1 MTDQRKI
8 LILGVDGMDP
18 SLTKKYLAEG
28 AMPNIRRYIEKGACR
43 EDLVMLGAM
52 PTVTPPMW
60 TTLATGAYPATHG
73 ITDFWNQD
81 LAHLD
86 TLVYAFDSRKCKAEQ
101 LWNVFAEAGKQTLVW
116 HWPGSSWP
124 PSSDSEYLHV
134 VDGTSPPIIQY
145 GNAIVDWEKNII
157 ADEAIDRLSYQPKA
171 KTESNGAG
179 CIITDLDI
187 EDAQSQDL
195 DIADASVGNQPVT
208 NIMLSHEEGEL
219 ALEAMVPDLVQ
230 SPIRP
235 AEGWAFETEGAKE
248 FAIILS
254 SGLVKRY
261 CLLVPNDDGIFDRVA
276 IYCAKSDSQP
286 LAVVTKDTVTF
297 NVVDEIKMENGE
309 SLQANRHFCIL
320 DMAEDGSRVHLWT
333 GVAMNIDD
341 NDVWHP
347 RSLYQDVIDHA
358 GLLPPVAAGGGMNPQ
373 IVEKFMLPCWEK
385 YTQWQSAALHHLM
398 DAGDYEMIF
407 THIHNVDA
415 CGHFFW
421 HLGKHREAR
430 GNDEEQYQGF
440 MKEVYRQ
447 TDAYLGSFLEY
458 LDKGWTIFIVSD
470 HGLMTTIPDEP
481 PLIGDAYGVN
491 VRVMQELGYTVLEKD
506 ADGNELRKID
516 WAKTRAVASRA
527 GHIWI
532 NLIGRNETGCVRP
545 EDKYLLEDQIISDL
559 YNYRDPKT
567 GRRVIAFALRN
578 RDAAIIGM
586 DGEECGD
593 IVYMLAEGFNRV
605 HGDSLPTARGYRDTS
620 VSPIFIA
627 CGDGIKQGYK
637 TTRVIREVDV
647 TPTVA
652 MLAGVRMPAQCE
664 GAPVYQI
671 LVTQD

>member
-1 MTDQRKI
+1 MMKGKKI
-8 LILGVDGMDP
+8 LVLGVDGMDP
-18 SLTKKYLAEG
+18 SLTKKYLG
-28 AMPNIRRYIEKGACR
+28 AGLLPHIREYISKGSCR
-43 EDLVMLGAM
+43 EDLHMLGAM

-81 LAHLD
+81 LEHLD

-101 LWNVFAEAGKQTLVW
+101 LWNVTAEDEQKTLVW

-157 ADEAIDRLSYQPKA
+157 ADESFEELNYQPKA

-179 CIITDLDI
+179 CILTDLDV
-187 EDAQSQDL
+187 EEVEEQDL

-219 ALEAMVPDLVQ
+219 ALEAMVPDLIQ
-230 SPIRP
+230 TPIRE
-235 AEGWAFETEGAKE
+235 AEEWSFPTENAKE
-248 FAIILS
+248 FAILTS
-254 SGLVKRY
+254 NGFVKRY
-261 CLLVPNDDGIFDRVA
+261 CLLQPNEEGKYTTVA
-276 IYCAKSDSQP
+276 IYKKKSDLEP
-286 LAVVTKDTVTF
+286 LTIIQKNNVSF
-297 NVVDEIKMENGE
+297 NVVDEIKLDDGE
-309 SLQANRHFCIL
+309 TIKANRHYCML
-320 DMAEDGSRVHLWT
+320 DIASDGSHVHLWT
-333 GVAMNIDD
+333 GVAMNIED
-341 NDVWHP
+341 NQVWHP
-347 RSLYQDVIDHA
+347 TSLYHEVVDHV
-358 GLLPPVAAGGGMNPQ
+358 GYIPPVAAGGGMNPE

-385 YTQWQSAALHHLM
+385 YTQWQSKALHHLM
-398 DAGDYEMIF
+398 DQQDYQIIF
-407 THIHNVDA
+407 SHIHNVDA

-421 HLGKHREAR
+421 HLGKHRDNR
-430 GNDEEQYQGF
+430 GNNEEQYQGF
-440 MKEVYRQ
+440 MQEVYRQ
-447 TDAYLGSFLEY
+447 TDNYLGSFLEY
-458 LDKGWTIFIVSD
+458 LDKGWSIFIVSD
-470 HGLMTTIPDEP
+470 HGLLTTIPDEP

-491 VRVMQELGYTVLEKD
+491 VRVMQELGFTVLEKD
-506 ADGNELRKID
+506 KNGKELRKID
-516 WAKTRAVASRA
+516 WSKTKAVATRA

-532 NLIGRNETGCVRP
+532 NLKGRNATGIVEP
-545 EDKYLLEDQIISDL
+545 EDKYKLESEIIDAL

-567 GRRVIAFALRN
+567 NQRVIAFALRN

-605 HGDSLPTARGYRDTS
+605 HGDSMPTARGYRDTS

-627 CGDGIKQGYK
+627 AGLGIKENYR
-637 TTRVIREVDV
+637 TERVIREVDI
-647 TPTVA
+647 TPTIA
-652 MLAGVRMPAQCE
+652 TLAAVRMPAQCE

-671 LVTQD
+671 LEDN